1 MFLNKNISERMF
13 KMKKTNL
20 FLAGALAASLM
31 LTACGSKK
39 ETIQTSKSDLSGYP
53 IKTDTQLTYWS
64 AITGNVSASTSNL
77 GETPFA
83 KELAE
88 KTGVKVKYIHPPL
101 GQENEQF
108 SLLVASNELPDMIQ
122 WDWLTALG
130 GPDASI
136 GDKVIVK
143 LNDYFSKYAPN
154 LTKVLADNKDFD
166 KMVKS
171 DNGDYYVFPFLKGDE
186 MLLTTSGMIV
196 RQDWL
201 DDLGLDAPKTVDD
214 WENVLTAFRDKK
226 GAVAPLTVK
235 GVEYEVLFR
244 LLNTH
249 IEFYRENGKVV
260 YGPLM
265 PEYKQAV
272 IKLKEWF
279 DKGLLDKNFASVD
292 NTILSANMLNGKS
305 GATFG
310 TGGGCLG
317 KWLQTAQST
326 GSKVDLAGIPMYAA
340 DGKSPSHFMYASLPY
355 SPWGSVA
362 VSTACK
368 DIPLAVKY
376 LDYGYGEEGY
386 MLNNFG
392 IEGKSYN
399 MVDGYPTFTRDITN
413 NPDGLTM
420 SQAMSRYV
428 RSCDSGPFV
437 QAKEYIEQYYSMP
450 QQKKALESWTFGTD
464 ETLSTQMP
472 QITMTADESDEF
484 STLYAEIK
492 KVRDTMTTSFIT
504 GVVSIDKYD
513 EFIQKLHQLNVDKAI
528 ELEQSALDRY
538 NSRK

>member
-260 YGPLM
+260 YGPLT

-292 NTILSANMLNGKS
+292 KKFT
-305 GATFG
+305 
-310 TGGGCLG
+310 
-317 KWLQTAQST
+317 
-326 GSKVDLAGIPMYAA
+326 
-340 DGKSPSHFMYASLPY
+340 
-355 SPWGSVA
+355 
-362 VSTACK
+362 
-368 DIPLAVKY
+368 
-376 LDYGYGEEGY
+376 
-386 MLNNFG
+386 NF
-392 IEGKSYN
+392 
-399 MVDGYPTFTRDITN
+399 
-413 NPDGLTM
+413 
-420 SQAMSRYV
+420 
-428 RSCDSGPFV
+428 
-437 QAKEYIEQYYSMP
+437 
-450 QQKKALESWTFGTD
+450 
-464 ETLSTQMP
+464 
-472 QITMTADESDEF
+472 
-484 STLYAEIK
+484 
-492 KVRDTMTTSFIT
+492 
-504 GVVSIDKYD
+504 SI
-513 EFIQKLHQLNVDKAI
+513 FH
-528 ELEQSALDRY
+528 
-538 NSRK
+538 

>member
-1 MFLNKNISERMF
+1 
-13 KMKKTNL
+13 MKKTNL

-31 LTACGSKK
+31 LTACGSKEK
-39 ETIQTSKSDLSGYP
+39 TIQSSQSDLSSYP
-53 IKTDTQLTYWS
+53 IKTETQLTYWS
-64 AITGNVSASTSNL
+64 TITGNVSASTANL

-83 KELAE
+83 KELAK
-88 KTGVKVKYIHPPL
+88 KTGVDVKYIHPPL

-136 GDKVIVK
+136 GDKVIVS
-143 LNDYFSKYAPN
+143 LNDYLPTYAPN
-154 LTKVLADNKDFD
+154 LTKVLSENSDFD

-171 DNGDYYVFPFLKGDE
+171 DSGDYYVFPFLKGDE

-201 DDLGLDAPKTVDD
+201 DDLGMEAPKTADD
-214 WENVLTAFRDKK
+214 WEKMLTAFRDEK

-260 YGPLM
+260 YGPLT
-265 PEYKQAV
+265 PEYKEAV
-272 IKLKEWF
+272 IKLKDWF

-292 NTILSANMLNGKS
+292 NTILSANILNGKS

-310 TGGGCLG
+310 TGGSGLG

-326 GSKVDLAGIPMYAA
+326 GSDIDLAGIRMYAP
-340 DGKSPSHFMYASLPY
+340 DGKSPSRFMYASLPY

-362 VSTACK
+362 ISTACK

-392 IEGKSYN
+392 IEGESYN
-399 MVDGYPTFTRDITN
+399 MVDNYPTFTEDITK

-420 SQAMSRYV
+420 SQAMSRFV

-450 QQKKALESWTFGTD
+450 QQKAALQNWTFGT
-464 ETLSTQMP
+464 EEAHASQMP

-513 EFIQKLHQLNVDKAI
+513 EFIEKLQQLNVDRVI
-528 ELEQSALDRY
+528 ELQQAAVDRY
-538 NSRK
+538 DSRK

>member
-1 MFLNKNISERMF
+1 
-13 KMKKTNL
+13 MKKFNV
-20 FLAGALAASLM
+20 FLAGALTVSLM
-31 LTACGSKK
+31 LTGCGSR
-39 ETIQTSKSDLSGYP
+39 ETGVQTSQSDLSSYP
-53 IKTDTQLTYWS
+53 IKTDTELTYWS
-64 AITGNVSASTSNL
+64 AITSNVSASTSNL

-83 KELAE
+83 KMLAE

-136 GDKVIVK
+136 GDKVIVN
-143 LNDYFSKYAPN
+143 LNDYMKDYAPN
-154 LTKVLADNKDFD
+154 LTNVLADNSDFD
-166 KMVKS
+166 KMVKT

-186 MLLTTSGMIV
+186 MLLTTSGMII

-201 DDLGLDAPKTVDD
+201 DDLGLEAPKTASD
-214 WENVLTAFRDKK
+214 WENVLAAFRDKK
-226 GAVAPLTVK
+226 GATAPLTVK

-244 LLNTH
+244 MLNTH
-249 IEFYRENGKVV
+249 TEFYRDDSGKVI
-260 YGPLM
+260 YGPLT
-265 PEYKQAV
+265 PEYKEAV
-272 IKLKEWF
+272 TRLKDWF

-292 NTILSANMLNGKS
+292 STILSANMLNGKS

-317 KWLQTAQST
+317 KWLQTAKST
-326 GSKVDLAGIPMYAA
+326 GADIDLAGISMYAA
-340 DGKSPSHFMYASLPY
+340 DGTSPSHFMYASLPY

-362 VSTACK
+362 ISTACK

-376 LDYGYGEEGY
+376 LDYGYGEDGY

-392 IEGKSYN
+392 IEGESYT
-399 MVDGYPTFTRDITN
+399 MVDGYPTFTKDITN

-450 QQKKALESWTFGTD
+450 QQQEALKKWTYGTE
-464 ETLSTQMP
+464 ETLATQMP

-504 GVVSIDKYD
+504 GVLPIEKYD
-513 EFIQKLHQLNVDKAI
+513 EFIQQLQKLNVDRAI